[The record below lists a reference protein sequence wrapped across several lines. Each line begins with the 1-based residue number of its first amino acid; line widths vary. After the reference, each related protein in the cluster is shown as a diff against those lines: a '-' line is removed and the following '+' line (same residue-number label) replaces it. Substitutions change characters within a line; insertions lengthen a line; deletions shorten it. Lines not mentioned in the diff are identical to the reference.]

1 MTLRGAASRAAVP
14 VAAAAVAAVL
24 VVAGHL
30 GLRDERDDRV
40 AGPGSSGSAMTDPT
54 VNPFGTPAAA
64 LSGPVTRLR
73 VPAIGVDTALEP
85 LRLGADGELVPPHD
99 FGRAGWYAGGTAPG
113 DVGPAVIA
121 GHVDSRSGP
130 AVFFKLR
137 EVGTGDTIEVTRG
150 RTTVRFT
157 VVLLPN

>member
-1 MTLRGAASRAAVP
+1 M
-14 VAAAAVAAVL
+14 
-24 VVAGHL
+24 
-30 GLRDERDDRV
+30 
-40 AGPGSSGSAMTDPT
+40 
-54 VNPFGTPAAA
+54 
-64 LSGPVTRLR
+64 TRLR
-73 VPAIGVDTALEP
+73 VPAIGVDTALES

-150 RTTVRFT
+150 RTPSVHGGVDGLVPEVVLPDRARSTVRPRPPAAADHVRRRLRPLAA
-157 VVLLPN
+157 VVQGQPGGVRGARVIGVPP